1 MMKRLLFI
9 LLASLLMLFACNSED
24 TTDEDQAGTEDPPVE
39 TPDDE
44 SDEPDDD
51 GDSNDDSDPSDE
63 GEDDQGE
70 DDISTL
76 PELPETKTETM
87 MIEGMEEEMTLNLLQ
102 DEDADFSVYIPDDM
116 EGTFNDGDLDVYT
129 NFGGTLNEDV
139 RLFIYE
145 ESEADVLVTLES
157 NGFTTEVAET
167 MAFDFTDTE
176 QALVKDGFSG
186 RIGSFMHQDDAYT
199 IGYYYPSEFGDGFSA
214 RLPLIVDSLVWHDS

>member
-1 MMKRLLFI
+1 MMKRLFFI
-9 LLASLLMLFACNSED
+9 LLTSLLMLFACNAD
-24 TTDEDQAGTEDPPVE
+24 NTTDDDAEGTENPPVE
-39 TPDDE
+39 TPDDG
-44 SDEPDDD
+44 DAPDDD
-51 GDSNDDSDPSDE
+51 DQTDVTDDDTDDDSMDDE
-63 GEDDQGE
+63 
-70 DDISTL
+70 TVNL
-76 PELPETKTETM
+76 PDLPATKTKTM
-87 MIEGMEEEMTLNLLQ
+87 IIEGMEEDMTLNLLQ
-102 DEDADFSVYIPDDM
+102 DEEADFSVYIPDDM

-129 NFGGTLNEDV
+129 NFGGTLNEDA

-145 ESEADVLVTLES
+145 ESEADVLATLES
-157 NGFTTEVAET
+157 NGFTTEAAET